1 MNFFITFNRILVLV
15 IAALMV
21 TLIAAHIIMDMCHTT
36 GGIVCLVVIIAAL
49 VARLVVIAY
58 GRKEEE

>member
-1 MNFFITFNRILVLV
+1 MNFFTAFNRILVLIV
-15 IAALMV
+15 AAL
-21 TLIAAHIIMDMCHTT
+21 TIALISAHIIMDMCHTT

>member
-1 MNFFITFNRILVLV
+1 MNFFTAFNRILVLI

-21 TLIAAHIIMDMCHTT
+21 TLISAHIIMDMCHTT

-49 VARLVVIAY
+49 IAQLVRITFSHE
-58 GRKEEE
+58 KE

>member
-1 MNFFITFNRILVLV
+1 MNFFTAFNRILVLV

-21 TLIAAHIIMDMCHTT
+21 TLIVAHIVMDMCHTT

-49 VARLVVIAY
+49 VARLAVIAY

>member
-1 MNFFITFNRILVLV
+1 MNFFTAFNRILVL
-15 IAALMV
+15 ITAALMV
-21 TLIAAHIIMDMCHTT
+21 TLIVAHIVMDMCHTT

-58 GRKEEE
+58 SRKEED

>member
-1 MNFFITFNRILVLV
+1 MNFFTAFNRILVLI
-15 IAALMV
+15 IAAL
-21 TLIAAHIIMDMCHTT
+21 TIALISAHIIMDMCHTT

-49 VARLVVIAY
+49 IAQLVVIAY